1 MFSTISAIRFSA
13 AFLLVL
19 CYSSCFSQGYNSL
32 VITEIM
38 ADPTP
43 VVGLPSA
50 EYLELF
56 NITGHPIV
64 MKNWK
69 LMLGTR
75 SALFPD
81 VTILPGEYVIICHQ
95 TSEAALQVFG
105 KIIPFSAFSLPN
117 DGSTVSLFQP
127 TGQLVFSVSYEADW
141 WPAGKR
147 DGGYSVEMID
157 TDNPC
162 GEQNNWLVSAN
173 KQGGTPAKENS
184 VKGNNPDIAPPVIE
198 RVDIAT
204 ATEIRLVA
212 SERLDSL
219 HAVAG
224 AIIEL
229 AGRKILKRK
238 LELPGFHTLILTLDL
253 PLLMNEEYSLS
264 INNLSDCTGNL
275 MREVSFSIGL
285 PSKPDSGDVIL
296 NEILFNPPEGGVDF
310 VEIYNR
316 SAKYISLKNWSLGN
330 VKNGEP
336 DVFRIL
342 IADDF
347 IVQPH
352 QYLALTT
359 SPDMIKKLY
368 PTDKPRNFLRLSSMP
383 AYSNAAGG
391 IILANENR
399 QVYDWFDYNEDM
411 HDPLIHDKK
420 GISLEKAD
428 VNLPSEITSNW
439 HSAASTAGN
448 ATPGYVNSQVK
459 TEVEK
464 DIFEI
469 EPEAF
474 MPGNNGMN
482 DTAKIKYKLSQ
493 TGKIATIQIFD
504 INGRLIKNVLRNQLI
519 GTNGE
524 IFWDGRNENGA
535 IVPTGYYLVLIDLFD
550 LNGNTAKYKK
560 KVVVVKN

>member
-1 MFSTISAIRFSA
+1 MVSTISAIQFSA
-13 AFLLVL
+13 VFLLIL
-19 CYSSCFSQGYNSL
+19 CYSPCFSQSYNSL

-43 VVGLPSA
+43 VVGLPDV

-56 NITGHPIV
+56 NRTGHSIE

-81 VTILPGEYVIICHQ
+81 ATILPGEYAIICNK
-95 TSEAALQVFG
+95 TNEAALQAFG

-127 TGQLVFSVSYEADW
+127 TGQLVFSVSYEAHW

-147 DGGYSVEMID
+147 DGGYSMEMID
-157 TDNPC
+157 TNNPC
-162 GEQNNWLVSAN
+162 GEQNNWLVSAD

-184 VKGNNPDIAPPVIE
+184 VKGNNPDSMPPVIE
-198 RVDIAT
+198 RIDMAA
-204 ATEIRLVA
+204 ATEIRLIA
-212 SERLDSL
+212 NERLDSL
-219 HAVAG
+219 NAVAG

-238 LELPGFHTLILTLDL
+238 LEQPQFHTLVLTLDA
-253 PLLMNEEYSLS
+253 PLVRDEEYSLS
-264 INNLSDCTGNL
+264 IKNLSDCTGNL
-275 MREVSFSIGL
+275 VREARFSIGL
-285 PSKPDSGDVIL
+285 PSKPDSGDVVL

-310 VEIYNR
+310 IEIYNR
-316 SAKYISLKNWSLGN
+316 SAKYISLKNWFLGN

-347 IVQPH
+347 ILQPH

-359 SPDMIKKLY
+359 SPDIVKKLY
-368 PTDKPRNFLRLSSMP
+368 PTEKPRNFLRLSSMP
-383 AYSNAAGG
+383 VYSNAAGG
-391 IILANENR
+391 IILANENK
-399 QVYDWFDYNEDM
+399 QVYDWFDYNENM

-428 VNLPSEITSNW
+428 VNLPSKITSNW

-464 DIFEI
+464 DLFEI

-493 TGKIATIQIFD
+493 TGKIVTIQIFD
-504 INGRLIKNVLRNQLI
+504 INGRLVKNILRNQLI

-524 IFWDGRNENGA
+524 ISWDGRNDNGA

-550 LNGNTAKYKK
+550 PNGNTAQYKK